1 MKLEKLIEE
10 KIAAEEMDK
19 NKPQLLWNAVKK
31 FEADC
36 VNHLGQIS
44 AQMPNYD
51 IHDERHSQKVLENVE
66 ALLGEKATQLSFYE
80 LILLHSSCYLHDAAM
95 ALPVWE
101 YDLLRS
107 VEGNDAVFDNTVKF
121 QIRNDFKPPQTLAE
135 LKNFVVLNKSDL
147 YGDFT
152 KVADFIFS
160 PDDEDTFQLDL
171 ARRAQNYELF
181 RNEYAE
187 QLESRSDDLQKYL
200 DLSQSLRIEFI
211 RKTHHMRVTDYV
223 ENLKYLLIDPIG
235 TAASARF
242 LDDLSAICRSHGEGS
257 EFIGDMS
264 VNSHIEQIG
273 EANLQFIAVLLRLG
287 DIIHFSADRAPS
299 SLLSEKRILDKTSR
313 IHWET
318 KLNDTHYQILKQNGK
333 TVIKFSAYCAEPS
346 EYYFLCQYLDWIDEE
361 IEYYFS
367 FFHSLEYCKVDNIA
381 KYDLQLCDR
390 VDRSDVIAD
399 KTKFI
404 PDHTAKFTMDQS
416 KILDLLMGTQ
426 LYKDKY
432 LCLRELYQNALDTSK
447 CMKARD
453 MNQGIRTTYRITFG
467 LDIDSKGQKYV
478 YCLDQGTGMT
488 KDIVKNYFLR
498 IGNSYYKSHEF
509 IRDNVTWKNKV
520 CPTSQFGIGVLSCFM
535 LGEKLEVT
543 TKHVDSAEGAFA
555 FCLEAKS
562 ERFYYIPVNPL
573 DEERVGT
580 HGTLIKIFLYEE
592 EAEKIHNELPKDYI
606 YQIYSNESHR
616 SLQNTNDQLIN
627 SIYYQVNRQIAICPP
642 EIEVVVCVQGHDVP
656 IIPRTEIFD
665 YRKPDVDLEKLE
677 SIWSEYHFM
686 DGTVNPYKD
695 VVECRNYIKNIPIHI
710 NEDGI
715 ELDTFI
721 SLPMKGIPVKSKY
734 IFSFE
739 QYTWGRHNPQ
749 IFVDGITMSESRG
762 IDEVEYSFGL
772 KLWQSGNILL
782 NFTGKVRPIL
792 SVDRNSI
799 IQYPK
804 EALQICEK
812 IVEKL
817 IVAVVKTFTTHLEQE
832 HIAVDSDEANLAFD
846 LIYERYS
853 DFSGKLLQ
861 LLQQSTFGNSNLQAI
876 KGSLSENVSTI
887 NDAIKAESFTI
898 KDIDMLSLKSV
909 VHELVIGKMIPA
921 TKVELQDHNLMVTSS
936 SFDPPSDIFNEYQKS
951 HHSLEYVIKAD
962 SWTGIFADY
971 DIVNQVWP
979 VVPERVFNKI
989 SLFDEGKIPGFNEKQ
1004 NRIKIISNAGNGL
1017 QGIAKIEPAMVNPKF
1032 GISAH
1037 KKDPFTKQ
1045 RCLIGTCEQVLNGF
1059 WLFELNQH
1067 GELRRKE
1074 NIDYALYVYIA
1085 PKKLSDVDE
1094 NVLQDYIGIDDVYV
1108 QGVKEGWSIL
1118 FLGYDQKYYILPG
1131 IHEKQNLIEL
1141 IPPSIRNRR
1150 DGITYQSLD
1159 GSKLFP
1165 KSYD

>member
-1 MKLEKLIEE
+1 MKLEDLIVG
-10 KIAAEEMDK
+10 KIATEQIDSNKCQQLWDK
-19 NKPQLLWNAVKK
+19 IKK
-31 FEADC
+31 IETDC
-36 VNHLGQIS
+36 ANHLSQIS
-44 AQMPNYD
+44 AQMPEYD
-51 IHDERHSQKVLENVE
+51 IHDERHSLKVLENVE
-66 ALLGEKATQLSFYE
+66 ALLGEKATQLSLYE
-80 LILLHSSCYLHDAAM
+80 LILLHSSCYLHDASM

-101 YDLLRS
+101 YELLRA
-107 VEGNDAVFDNTVKF
+107 VEGTDKVFDNTVKCP
-121 QIRNDFKPPQTLAE
+121 IRNDLRPPQALIE
-135 LKNFVVLNKSDL
+135 LKNFIMQNRTQL
-147 YGDFT
+147 YGDFSGVT
-152 KVADFIFS
+152 GFIFS
-160 PDDEDTFQLDL
+160 SDNEEEFQLDL
-171 ARRAQNYELF
+171 ARRTQDYEHF

-187 QLESRSDDLQKYL
+187 QLEDKADNPQQYLELSRF
-200 DLSQSLRIEFI
+200 LRFEFI
-211 RKTHHMRVTDYV
+211 RKTHHIRVTDYIK
-223 ENLKYLLIDPIG
+223 NLKKILIAQIG
-235 TAASARF
+235 AAASAKF
-242 LDDLSAICRSHGEGS
+242 LEYLSVLCRSHGEGS
-257 EFIGDMS
+257 EFIEDMS
-264 VNSHIEQIG
+264 MDSYIDQIG
-273 EANLQFIAVLLRLG
+273 KANLQFIAILLRLG

-318 KLNDTHYQILKQNGK
+318 KLNDTHYQIVNQNEK
-333 TVIKFSAYCAEPS
+333 TVIKFSAYCTEPS
-346 EYYFLCQYLDWIDEE
+346 EYYFLFQYLDWIDEQ
-361 IEYYFS
+361 IECYFS
-367 FFHSLEYCKVDNIA
+367 FLHSLEYRKVDNII

-390 VDRSDVIAD
+390 VDRSNVIAD

-416 KILDLLMGTQ
+416 KILDLLMGAQ

-432 LCLRELYQNALDTSK
+432 LCLRELYQNALDSSK

-453 MNQGIRTTYRITFG
+453 INQDIETTYRITFG
-467 LDIDSKGQKYV
+467 LDVNSKGQKYI

-488 KDIVKNYFLR
+488 QEIVKNYFLR

-509 IRDNVTWKNKV
+509 IRNNVSWKNKV

-535 LGEKLEVT
+535 LGEKIEVT
-543 TKHVDSAEGAFA
+543 TKHVDSALEAFA
-555 FCLEAKS
+555 FCLEAKN

-573 DEERVGT
+573 DEERVGV
-580 HGTLIKIFLYEE
+580 HGTLIKIFLSEE
-592 EAEKIHNELPKDYI
+592 EAEKINDEFSKDYL
-606 YQIYSNESHR
+606 YQIYSVESNR
-616 SLQNTNDQLIN
+616 LLQNANNRLIN

-642 EIEVVVCVQGHDVP
+642 GIETFVCVQGRDVP

-665 YRKPDVDLEKLE
+665 YRKPDVDLERLE

-686 DGTVNPYKD
+686 NGRENPYKEVLKNRD
-695 VVECRNYIKNIPIHI
+695 FIKNIPIHI
-710 NEDGI
+710 NEDGV

-739 QYTWGRHNPQ
+739 QYTWGRHNSQ
-749 IFVDGITMSESRG
+749 TFVDGITMSESRG

-804 EALQICEK
+804 EVLRICEK

-817 IVAVVKTFTTHLEQE
+817 IAAVVRTFTTHLEQE

-876 KGSLSENVSTI
+876 KGSLSENISTI
-887 NDAIKAESFTI
+887 NNAIKAESFTI
-898 KDIDMLSLKSV
+898 KDVDMLSLKSV

-962 SWTGIFADY
+962 SWTGIFGDY

-1004 NRIKIISNAGNGL
+1004 SRIKIISDAGNGL

-1037 KKDPFTKQ
+1037 KKDPFAKQ
-1045 RCLIGTCEQVLNGF
+1045 RCLIGTCEQVVNGF

-1067 GELRRKE
+1067 GELRQKE

-1131 IHEKQNLIEL
+1131 IHEKQSLIEL

-1150 DGITYQSLD
+1150 DGITYQNLD

-1165 KSYD
+1165 ESDD